1 VIAAPFRARFV
12 DRRGQRLGLRL
23 LALGYAAGVAALV
36 LAATLGATA
45 TALVACAAAA
55 GASAPP
61 VGAAMRMRWRLLVA
75 GPGQVASAYSLDA
88 TSEEAIYTLGPVVVG
103 LAMAVT
109 IPQAGLAASAALAL
123 AGCFLM
129 TTAATSPPPGAL
141 PAVPRTARPRLLGV
155 PGFAPALLVTGATG
169 AVVGGVDVIVPAQL
183 SPDDTLAGVLLG
195 ALALGS
201 GIGGLAYGTRAWPWP
216 VRTRLLGLA
225 AAMSA
230 ACAVL
235 AALPSAILL
244 AAGLV
249 ITGLALAP
257 AMVSGYL
264 LADTLTDDG
273 TRLEASTWV
282 NTAVNAGAA
291 ASSAFIGLVLDR
303 STPAW
308 AYCATSLLAASL
320 ILLGTITAAGHR
332 LSRKRHYSHRA
343 TASQPSPV
351 SDSC

>member
-1 VIAAPFRARFV
+1 
-12 DRRGQRLGLRL
+12 
-23 LALGYAAGVAALV
+23 
-36 LAATLGATA
+36 
-45 TALVACAAAA
+45 
-55 GASAPP
+55 
-61 VGAAMRMRWRLLVA
+61 M
-75 GPGQVASAYSLDA
+75 
-88 TSEEAIYTLGPVVVG
+88 
-103 LAMAVT
+103 
-109 IPQAGLAASAALAL
+109 
-123 AGCFLM
+123 
-129 TTAATSPPPGAL
+129 
-141 PAVPRTARPRLLGV
+141 
-155 PGFAPALLVTGATG
+155 
-169 AVVGGVDVIVPAQL
+169 
-183 SPDDTLAGVLLG
+183 
-195 ALALGS
+195 
-201 GIGGLAYGTRAWPWP
+201 
-216 VRTRLLGLA
+216 LLGLA

-235 AALPSAILL
+235 AALPSAVLL